1 MVAPAS
7 AWQDAAAFPIRASAI
22 RFPMTSFSRGAI
34 VTVVGAGLAG
44 CEAAMA
50 LARRGLRVRLIE
62 MRPAT
67 SGPAHR
73 TGDLAELVCSNSLR
87 SDNPT
92 NAAGLLKREME
103 ALGSLVIEAARH
115 ARVPA
120 GDALAVDRVMFSR
133 FIEERISAEPRIE
146 LVREE
151 LTELPATPAIIAC
164 GPLPPPRF
172 VEALGRRFGDRFL
185 SFYDA
190 IAPAVWAAS
199 VDESRVYAASRYG
212 KGGGADYVNCPM
224 SEGEYLSFVD
234 AVRTGQRVPEE
245 SFENL
250 RRFEG
255 CLPIEVMAD
264 RGVETLRHGPMKPFG
279 LRDPRTGLTPHA
291 VVQLRRDDVAGE
303 VLNLVGFQTKLTH
316 PEQKRIF
323 RMIPGLGDAEF
334 VRLGSLHRN
343 TFLTSPEIL
352 ERTLEVKDMPG
363 LFLAGQVTGV
373 EGYIESATMGILAG
387 VNAAARCLGHEP
399 LSPPDTTVSGGLTR
413 HLTETRPE
421 DFQPTNVHLGLLAPL
436 HAPLRRNARR
446 DALTRRAVEEMDR
459 WIATWPDALRPEGR
473 SAATAMP
480 DREAIADA
488 P

>member
-1 MVAPAS
+1 
-7 AWQDAAAFPIRASAI
+7 
-22 RFPMTSFSRGAI
+22 MTTFTRDTV

-62 MRPAT
+62 MRPVS

-87 SDNPT
+87 SDNPA

-103 ALGSLVIEAARH
+103 ALGSVIVEAARH

-120 GDALAVDRVMFSR
+120 GDALAVDRVLFSR
-133 FIEERISAEPRIE
+133 FIAERIAAEPRIE
-146 LVREE
+146 LVRDEVA
-151 LTELPATPAIIAC
+151 ELPEAPAVIAC

-190 IAPAVWAAS
+190 IAPAVWATS
-199 VDESRVYAASRYG
+199 IDESRVYAASRYG

-224 SEGEYLSFVD
+224 SESEYFAFVE

-279 LRDPRTGLTPHA
+279 LRDPRTGLTPYA
-291 VVQLRRDDVAGE
+291 VAQLRRDDVAGS

-323 RMIPGLGDAEF
+323 RMIPGLADAEF

-352 ERTLEVKDMPG
+352 DRTLEVRGTPG

-387 VNAAARCLGHEP
+387 VNAAARCLGHDP
-399 LSPPDTTVSGGLTR
+399 VGAPDTTVTGGLTR

-436 HAPLRRNARR
+436 HAPLRKTARR
-446 DALTRRAVEEMDR
+446 DALTRRAIEEMAR
-459 WIATWPDALRPEGR
+459 WIDTWPEDLRPTRPVSDAGPRAE
-473 SAATAMP
+473 STL
-480 DREAIADA
+480 ADA
-488 P
+488 V

>member
-1 MVAPAS
+1 MS
-7 AWQDAAAFPIRASAI
+7 
-22 RFPMTSFSRGAI
+22 TFSRDSV
-34 VTVVGAGLAG
+34 VTVAGAGLAG
-44 CEAAMA
+44 CEAAIA
-50 LARRGLRVRLIE
+50 VARRGLRVRLIE
-62 MRPAT
+62 MRPGS

-87 SDNPT
+87 SDNPQ

-103 ALGSLVIEAARH
+103 ALGSVVIEAARA
-115 ARVPA
+115 ARIPA
-120 GDALAVDRVMFSR
+120 GDALAVDRTVFAR
-133 FIEERISAEPRIE
+133 HIAERIAAEPRIE

-151 LTELPATPAIIAC
+151 VTEIPEPPAIIAC
-164 GPLPPPRF
+164 GPLPPASF

-190 IAPAVWAAS
+190 IAPAVWAHS

-224 SEGEYLSFVD
+224 TEGEYLAFVD
-234 AVRTGQRVPEE
+234 AVRTGLRVPEA

-279 LRDPRTGLTPHA
+279 LRDPRSGLTPYA

-316 PEQKRIF
+316 PEQKRVF
-323 RMIPGLGDAEF
+323 RMIPGLENADF

-352 ERTLEVKDMPG
+352 DRTLEVRGTPG

-387 VNAAARCLGHEP
+387 INAAARCLASE
-399 LSPPDTTVSGGLTR
+399 LVSAPDTTATGGLTR
-413 HLTETRPE
+413 HLTETAPE

-436 HAPLRRNARR
+436 SSPLRKLARR
-446 DALTRRAVEEMDR
+446 DALVRRAIEDLRE
-459 WIATWPDALRPEGR
+459 WIESWPRPLRIDDLAEPDPAEPEPR
-473 SAATAMP
+473 
-480 DREAIADA
+480 IADA
-488 P
+488 G

>member
-1 MVAPAS
+1 
-7 AWQDAAAFPIRASAI
+7 
-22 RFPMTSFSRGAI
+22 MTSFDRDSV

-44 CEAAMA
+44 CEASMA
-50 LARRGLRVRLIE
+50 LARRGLRVRLVE
-62 MRPAT
+62 MRPLA

-87 SDNPT
+87 SDNPV

-103 ALGSLVIEAARH
+103 ALGSLIIEAARH

-120 GDALAVDRVMFSR
+120 GDALAVDRTLFSR
-133 FIEERISAEPRIE
+133 FVAARIAAEPRIE
-146 LVREE
+146 LVRAEFD
-151 LTELPATPAIIAC
+151 ELPEPPAIIAC

-190 IAPAVWAAS
+190 IAPAVWATS
-199 VDESRVYAASRYG
+199 VDESKVYAASRYG

-224 SEGEYLSFVD
+224 TEDEYLGFVE
-234 AVRTGQRVPEE
+234 AVRSGQRVPEE

-279 LRDPRTGLTPHA
+279 LRDPRTGVTPHA

-323 RMIPGLGDAEF
+323 QMIPGLAEAEF

-352 ERTLEVKDMPG
+352 HPTLEVRETPG

-373 EGYIESATMGILAG
+373 EGYIESAAMGILAG
-387 VNAAARCLGHEP
+387 VNAAARCLGHD
-399 LSPPDTTVSGGLTR
+399 LVAPPDTTVTGGLTR
-413 HLTETRPE
+413 HITETRPE
-421 DFQPTNVHLGLLAPL
+421 EFQPTNVHLGLLAPL
-436 HAPLRRNARR
+436 HAPLRKNARR
-446 DALTRRAVEEMDR
+446 DALSRRALEEVER
-459 WIATWPDALRPEGR
+459 WIGAWPEALRPAR
-473 SAATAMP
+473 P
-480 DREAIADA
+480 DVA
-488 P
+488 PAPSTLAEVG

>member
-1 MVAPAS
+1 MHDRSELCSPA
-7 AWQDAAAFPIRASAI
+7 
-22 RFPMTSFSRGAI
+22 

-44 CEAAMA
+44 CEAALA
-50 LARRGLRVRLIE
+50 LAHRGIRVRLIE
-62 MRPAT
+62 MRPAA
-67 SGPAHR
+67 SSPAHR

-87 SDNPT
+87 SDNPI
-92 NAAGLLKREME
+92 NAAGALKREM
-103 ALGSLVIEAARH
+103 AAMGSVIIAAARH

-120 GDALAVDRVMFSR
+120 GDALAVDRVLFARCVS
-133 FIEERISAEPRIE
+133 ERIAAEPRIE

-151 LTELPATPAIIAC
+151 IHEIPEPPAIIAC
-164 GPLPPPRF
+164 GPLPPARF
-172 VEALGRRFGDRFL
+172 AAALGRRFGDRFL

-199 VDESRVYAASRYG
+199 VDSERVYAASRYG
-212 KGGGADYVNCPM
+212 KGGGADYLNCPM
-224 SEGEYLSFVD
+224 TEAEYLAFVE
-234 AVRTGQRVPEE
+234 AVRTGERVPEQ

-279 LRDPRTGLTPHA
+279 LRDPRTGASPYA
-291 VVQLRRDDVAGE
+291 VVQLRRDDVAGQ

-316 PEQKRIF
+316 PEQKRVF
-323 RMIPGLGDAEF
+323 RMIPGLTEAEF

-352 ERTLEVKDMPG
+352 EPTLEVRGAPG

-373 EGYIESATMGILAG
+373 EGYIESAAMGILAG
-387 VNAAARCLGHEP
+387 VNAAARCLGLDP
-399 LSPPDTTVSGGLTR
+399 LVPPATTLTGGLVR
-413 HLTETRPE
+413 HLTETRAE

-436 HAPLRRNARR
+436 HTPLRKQARR
-446 DALTRRAVEEMDR
+446 DALARRALDDVAS
-459 WIATWPDALRPEGR
+459 WIGSWPDALRAPIPVPGAE
-473 SAATAMP
+473 
-480 DREAIADA
+480 DA
-488 P
+488 VPTELASVG